1 MLRNDNETS
10 DANVNDAEI
19 ARSRRR
25 RQGILAS
32 YAYTFAQVVVNLV
45 YVPLLLSTI
54 GKTEYG
60 LYQTVGA
67 IMSYIVS
74 VNGILSAGVSRYYSM
89 YKAEGDER
97 MMESTLAL
105 AKRIYWGISAVAV
118 LVILLLIPLMREA
131 YSETYT
137 ASQLDECSWMLVVLS
152 VNMVVT
158 FNNSVNIAAI
168 NANERFVFLKGTQ
181 LATLVLQPILI
192 IAVGRIIPNAVT
204 ITLVV
209 LSMNVLCSLLQRVY
223 AQGFLGTRYTFH
235 GWDRS
240 LLRGLLGFS
249 ATVVLVTVADQLFW
263 NSGKLL
269 IGYFAG
275 ADLVAVFGV
284 GAQVYNAYMSAGL
297 AISGVFFQRVSELV
311 HRRHDMAAVSGLFAR
326 VGRVS
331 FAVLFLVLGGFLVLG
346 RDFIDLWAGPGF
358 EDAYWVALAVM
369 IPLTVDLIQNLGLT
383 ILQVLDKYSFRGFIY
398 LALSLVNL
406 IVSALM
412 IPRWGVIGAAV
423 SSGACMF
430 VGNGIVM
437 NWYYSA
443 KAGIDVKL
451 FWDSVLRCAI
461 PLICVVLFA
470 VASRALLPVES
481 LSWTGLI
488 AFGVI
493 YLAVYVAVYWGIASS
508 EWERAEIRSALSRR

>member
-1 MLRNDNETS
+1 M
-10 DANVNDAEI
+10 V
-19 ARSRRR
+19 RRR
-25 RQGILAS
+25 GASNLAPAEEAERDRSKRRRDGILMS
-32 YAYTFAQVVVNLV
+32 YAYTFAQVAVNLV

-54 GKTEYG
+54 GRTEYG

-89 YKAEGDER
+89 YKAEGNER

-105 AKRIYWGISAVAV
+105 AKRLYWAISVVAV
-118 LVILLLIPLMREA
+118 LVILLLIPLMRAA

-137 ASQLDECSWMLVVLS
+137 PSQLDECSWMLVVLA

-168 NANERFVFLKGTQ
+168 NACERFVFLKGTQ
-181 LATLVLQPILI
+181 LATLVLQPVLI
-192 IAVGRIIPNAVT
+192 IVIGRVFPNAVT

-209 LSMNVLCSLLQRVY
+209 LAMNVLCSALQRIY
-223 AQGFLGTRYTFH
+223 AQGFLEVRYTFH
-235 GWDRS
+235 GWDRA

-275 ADLVAVFGV
+275 ADLVAVYGV

-311 HRRHDMAAVSGLFAR
+311 HAKHDMSAVSGLFAR

-331 FAVLFLVLGGFLVLG
+331 FAVLFLILGGFLVFG
-346 RDFIDLWAGPGF
+346 QDFVLLWAGSGF
-358 EDAYWVALAVM
+358 EDAYWIALAVM
-369 IPLTVDLIQNLGLT
+369 VPLTVDLIQNLGLT
-383 ILQVLDKYSFRGFIY
+383 ILQVQGRYSFRGFIY
-398 LALSLVNL
+398 LGLSLINL
-406 IVSALM
+406 IASFAVM
-412 IPRWGVIGAAV
+412 PRWGVVGVALT
-423 SSGACMF
+423 SGVCMF
-430 VGNGIVM
+430 IGNGLVM
-437 NWYYSA
+437 NWYYA
-443 KAGIDVKL
+443 TKVGLDVKL
-451 FWDSVLRCAI
+451 FWSQVLRCAA
-461 PLICVVLFA
+461 PLLCAVLLMMT
-470 VASRALLPVES
+470 VRTVLPLES
-481 LSWTGLI
+481 LSWSGLV
-488 AFGVI
+488 AFGVL
-493 YLAVYVAVYWGIASS
+493 YVTLYVLAFWKVGSN
-508 EWERAEIRSALSRR
+508 EWEREEIRSLIPKR